1 MNTERTLLNKA
12 RVLLGIEVNL
22 EQMKLD
28 NGAILEAEVFEAGA
42 EIFVVADEERVAMP
56 VGEYETEDGKMII
69 VSEEGIIAEIKEA
82 EAKEEEAVEEAVEE
96 TEAEEVVEEE
106 LATETAS
113 PKKIVK
119 SISEEMFFSEIEK
132 LRTEINELK
141 LSKTEVVAEEVV
153 VELSEEVKEEKVE
166 LSAEE
171 VEGISHNPE
180 NVSDK
185 KELNLYSQKGNKNTL
200 RSRIFNKINK

>member
-1 MNTERTLLNKA
+1 MNTDRTLLNKA
-12 RVLLGIEVNL
+12 RVLLGLEVKL

-28 NGAILEAEVFEAGA
+28 NGAILEAEVFEAGV
-42 EIFVVADEERVAMP
+42 EIFVVADDERVAVP
-56 VGEYETEDGKMII
+56 VGEYEVEGGMII
-69 VSEEGIIAEIKEA
+69 VVSEEGIIGEIKEA
-82 EAKEEEAVEEAVEE
+82 GAEEEAPAETEVEE
-96 TEAEEVVEEE
+96 VEEE
-106 LATETAS
+106 ELSTETAS

-153 VELSEEVKEEKVE
+153 VELSEVKEDKVE

-171 VEGISHNPE
+171 VEGITHTPE
-180 NVSDK
+180 NLSDK
-185 KELNLYSQKGNKNTL
+185 KELNLYSQKGNKNTT
-200 RSRIFNKINK
+200 RNRIFNKINK

>member
-12 RVLLGIEVNL
+12 RVLLGIEVKL

-42 EIFVVADEERVAMP
+42 EIFVVADDERVAVP
-56 VGEYETEDGKMII
+56 VGEYEAEGKTIV
-69 VSEEGIIAEIKEA
+69 VSEEGIIAEIKKAEA
-82 EAKEEEAVEEAVEE
+82 EAEAEEEVVEE
-96 TEAEEVVEEE
+96 TEAEQVEEE
-106 LATETAS
+106 ELSTETAS

-141 LSKTEVVAEEVV
+141 LSKTEVVAEEVQ

-166 LSAEE
+166 LSTEE

>member
-1 MNTERTLLNKA
+1 MNTDRTLLNKA
-12 RVLLGIEVNL
+12 RVLLGLEVKL

-42 EIFVVADEERVAMP
+42 EIFVVADDERVAVP
-56 VGEYETEDGKMII
+56 VGEYEVEGGMII
-69 VSEEGIIAEIKEA
+69 VVSEEGIIGEIKEA
-82 EAKEEEAVEEAVEE
+82 GAEEEAPAETEVEE
-96 TEAEEVVEEE
+96 VEEE
-106 LATETAS
+106 LSTETAS

-153 VELSEEVKEEKVE
+153 VELSEVKEDKLE

-171 VEGISHNPE
+171 VEGITHTPE
-180 NVSDK
+180 NLSDK
-185 KELNLYSQKGNKNTL
+185 KELNLYSQKGNKNTT
-200 RSRIFNKINK
+200 RNRIFNKINK

>member
-1 MNTERTLLNKA
+1 MNTDRTLLNKA
-12 RVLLGIEVNL
+12 RVLLGLEVKL

-28 NGAILEAEVFEAGA
+28 NGAILEAEVFEVGA
-42 EIFVVADEERVAMP
+42 EIFVVADDERVAVP
-56 VGEYETEDGKMII
+56 VGEYEVEGGMII
-69 VSEEGIIAEIKEA
+69 VVSEEGIIGEIKEA
-82 EAKEEEAVEEAVEE
+82 GAEEEAPAETEVEE
-96 TEAEEVVEEE
+96 VEEE
-106 LATETAS
+106 ELSTETAS

-153 VELSEEVKEEKVE
+153 VELSEVKEDKLE

-171 VEGISHNPE
+171 VEGITHTPE
-180 NVSDK
+180 NLSDK
-185 KELNLYSQKGNKNTL
+185 KELNLYSQKGNKNTT
-200 RSRIFNKINK
+200 RNRIFNKINK